1 MSLVA
6 AGIAGG
12 VANLIGGA
20 ISINEISKSKKALRQ
35 LEKER
40 PEIGVPK
47 EMYDGFKAAEDERQ
61 FSREGADRGMASA
74 AGAMLRDPRMAGNM
88 QGMVDQN
95 QQMLREAG
103 INKYLRDQQINQ
115 TIATQK
121 ARNQEIKL
129 ANWQQAVGMANQ
141 RRVGGIQSL
150 HQSLGGVAQSLPF
163 ALGQEGLP
171 TQQ

>member
-20 ISINEISKSKKALRQ
+20 ISINEISKSKKALQQ

-40 PEIGVPK
+40 PGIGVPK
-47 EMYDGFKAAEDERQ
+47 ELYDGFKASEDERQ
-61 FSREGADRGMASA
+61 FSREGADRNMSSA

-95 QQMLREAG
+95 QQMLKEAG

-115 TIATQK
+115 AIASQK

-129 ANWQQAVGMANQ
+129 DNWQKAVGMANE

-150 HQSLGGVAQSLPF
+150 HESIGGVAKNIPF
-163 ALGQEGLP
+163 MFGKEGFP
-171 TQQ
+171 TDK